1 MESEISKVFE
11 SPLKIINVGLINFA
25 ESMQEQ
31 DVEVVHIYWEPP
43 AGGDEEMINI
53 LDELL

>member
-1 MESEISKVFE
+1 MESENSSLFD
-11 SPLKIINVGLINFA
+11 SPLKIINIGLLNFA
-25 ESMQEQ
+25 ESIHEQ

-43 AGGDEEMINI
+43 AGGDEEMISL

>member
-1 MESEISKVFE
+1 MESENSSLFD
-11 SPLKIINVGLINFA
+11 SPLKIINIGLLNCA
-25 ESMQEQ
+25 ESMHEQ

-43 AGGDEEMINI
+43 AGGDEEMINL